1 MTNPYFYSILL
12 FAFMAVLGAI
22 DASLTNYQLIP
33 FMNGLKWMRLHFI
46 TLGVMTQAIFLIAP
60 IMAARRANLPRP
72 KVRWDIWVLLNTGI
86 VALVYGIPA
95 INNNVILAGGTLVFI
110 AVTLLA
116 LQLAGMNKQGD
127 AQPAGTNAEPN
138 ELDSAE
144 SGRKFYITGLL
155 YLLFGIIIGTGF
167 WMGWPALMRMKVPVE
182 VHIHANNWGFMSLAF
197 AGMIIDY
204 YGRFTGRRL
213 AAGKGAIN
221 AIFWLMTVGAL
232 GLVLGPWFGKLYL
245 TVPGLLMHL
254 AGTLWLMWAMIK
266 PLMGSGKWTPGAWHL
281 ILAYAWILAPVLTAP
296 VVILGLPGFS
306 GGIVEAN
313 APQAL
318 IYGWVLQV
326 AVAVIPFFTMRVFRP
341 DEPARLGGSWW
352 TVIGLNLGSI
362 LLWMGIFITPY
373 FNVLTGSAYLVWAI
387 TAFIFAWDLL
397 KIIRAGTDGD
407 ESAAIALG

>member
-33 FMNGLKWMRLHFI
+33 FMGGLKWMRLHFI
-46 TLGVMTQAIFLIAP
+46 TLGVMTQVIFLIAP
-60 IMAARRANLPRP
+60 IMGARQANLPRP
-72 KVRWDIWVLLNTGI
+72 KTRWDIWVLLNTGI

-95 INNNVILAGGTLVFI
+95 INNNVILVGGTLVFI

-116 LQLAGMNKQGD
+116 IQLWGMKKQGG
-127 AQPAGTNAEPN
+127 AQPAERN
-138 ELDSAE
+138 ELDSTE
-144 SGRKFYITGLL
+144 SGRRFYMTGLL

-182 VHIHANNWGFMSLAF
+182 VHIHTNNWGFLSLAF

-204 YGRFTGRRL
+204 YGRFTGRPL
-213 AAGKGAIN
+213 AAGKGAIS

-232 GLVLGPWFGKLYL
+232 GLVLGPWFGKLYF

-266 PLMGSGKWTPGAWHL
+266 PLVGSGKWTPGAWHL

-318 IYGWVLQV
+318 VYGWILQV
-326 AVAVIPFFTMRVFRP
+326 AVAVTPYFFMRVFRP
-341 DEPARLGGSWW
+341 DEEARLGGNWW

-362 LLWMGIFITPY
+362 LLWLGIFNEPL
-373 FNVLTGSAYLVWAI
+373 FDMLTGSAYLVWAI

-397 KIIRAGTDGD
+397 KIVRAGTDDD